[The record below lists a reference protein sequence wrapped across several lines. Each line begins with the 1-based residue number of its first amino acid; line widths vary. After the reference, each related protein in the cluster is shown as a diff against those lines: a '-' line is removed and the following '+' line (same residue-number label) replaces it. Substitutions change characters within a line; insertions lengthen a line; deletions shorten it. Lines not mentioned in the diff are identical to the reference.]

1 MATNQENQYELAIEN
16 FSFMTFHPCA
26 ISIFCNHTKADTSLQ
41 CMLKCSNFCK
51 WWKGRN
57 YVEYISLSMSNIY
70 HQYREILPVG
80 FNKLLDCSLKQSFFP
95 HQLLQGAK
103 TTSLWLF
110 ITNQFEPSQ
119 SAWSSAFPCHLQQ
132 ISPTL
137 SCYWRSVGK
146 FRKMCEEHWFHFE
159 AVISTFESSIIMN
172 RCN

>member
-1 MATNQENQYELAIEN
+1 MAANQENQYELAIEN

-57 YVEYISLSMSNIY
+57 YVEYISLSMSNMY

-95 HQLLQGAK
+95 PSATAGSQDNILVTFYHKSVWAISVSMELCFSLPPSANFTHFILLLK
-103 TTSLWLF
+103 
-110 ITNQFEPSQ
+110 
-119 SAWSSAFPCHLQQ
+119 
-132 ISPTL
+132 IS
-137 SCYWRSVGK
+137 W
-146 FRKMCEEHWFHFE
+146 
-159 AVISTFESSIIMN
+159 
-172 RCN
+172 